1 MSDIEG
7 QLTLTDYLKSQ
18 IEIKNVMDLTAFI
31 NSQGKAQ
38 YKQIEDIVSKTYEQN
53 MDSDDIL
60 DVHALEHAYEKAE
73 EKNVDFVLF
82 KAMNYDDP
90 TDSYYETEVYSMD
103 KIAKKSRRKCI

>member
-18 IEIKNVMDLTAFI
+18 IKIKNVMDLTAFI

-53 MDSDDIL
+53 MDSDDMIGRITNAVSVYVL
-60 DVHALEHAYEKAE
+60 DMSMKYMDYLRKE
-73 EKNVDFVLF
+73 
-82 KAMNYDDP
+82 
-90 TDSYYETEVYSMD
+90 SEV
-103 KIAKKSRRKCI
+103 

>member
-18 IEIKNVMDLTAFI
+18 IKIKNVMDLTAFI

-53 MDSDDIL
+53 KDSDDVIDIITNAVSVYVL
-60 DVHALEHAYEKAE
+60 D
-73 EKNVDFVLF
+73 
-82 KAMNYDDP
+82 M
-90 TDSYYETEVYSMD
+90 SMKYMD
-103 KIAKKSRRKCI
+103 YLRKECDL